1 MSEPAQLALVVSHTH
16 WDREW
21 YKTAE
26 AFRIGLVRLIDELLD
41 RNAGEPFLLDGQAIV
56 LEDYASD
63 EPEDGLSRSEAALRR
78 MLASAPAR
86 RAVRSSPPG
95 ARRVKSDEARH
106 LARVPSKS
114 AQSDRPVADAN
125 SRGGES

>member
-1 MSEPAQLALVVSHTH
+1 SLGN
-16 WDREW
+16 
-21 YKTAE
+21 TAPVTR
-26 AFRIGLVRLIDELLD
+26 ASYICPVIFDLYLSG
-41 RNAGEPFLLDGQAIV
+41 IV

-95 ARRVKSDEARH
+95 ARREQSGEARH

-114 AQSDRPVADAN
+114 AQSDRP
-125 SRGGES
+125 